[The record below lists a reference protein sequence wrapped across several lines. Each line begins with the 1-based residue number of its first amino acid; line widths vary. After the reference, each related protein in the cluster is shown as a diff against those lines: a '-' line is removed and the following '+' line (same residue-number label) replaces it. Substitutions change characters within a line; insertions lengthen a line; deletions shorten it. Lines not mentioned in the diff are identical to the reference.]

1 MQRRCNI
8 TVDDFTLLARYHHPM
23 NPKLESLT
31 KEFIDA
37 RNAFNAACD
46 ANNDAQSDDADYWL
60 ERQIDLGLRL
70 GNLLAD
76 TRQ

>member
-1 MQRRCNI
+1 
-8 TVDDFTLLARYHHPM
+8 M

-31 KEFIDA
+31 KEFLAA
-37 RNAFNAACD
+37 RDAFNAALD
-46 ANNDAQSDDADYWL
+46 ANNDTASDEADYWL